1 MKVDRAKEEKKL
13 RKQKE
18 QLEKEQEE
26 MNNPVLRAI
35 SQKKKKA
42 APEDNNKIQD
52 NALNLIARMKQAYEQ
67 DNKSNQAGKPALK
80 KLFMLDEVT
89 KELRK
94 RSIQDPFIDNGGIR
108 ALHSWLNPLPDST
121 SPNVRIL

>member
-1 MKVDRAKEEKKL
+1 
-13 RKQKE
+13 
-18 QLEKEQEE
+18 

-67 DNKSNQAGKPALK
+67 DNKSN
-80 KLFMLDEVT
+80 
-89 KELRK
+89 
-94 RSIQDPFIDNGGIR
+94 
-108 ALHSWLNPLPDST
+108 
-121 SPNVRIL
+121 